1 MVLFLTIIIFAFWKL
16 FGFEK
21 DKHRYIKDIILEIAI
36 LLFAFFILY
45 YLLGVFIGFTQNHY
59 YTLSAITTFILPI
72 ILYIILREILRYM
85 MLCKAEGSN
94 LLIIITTIM
103 FIFLDVTTLIPS
115 IDYTSGINIFKFIA
129 LSIMPAISTSIV
141 LSYLTMKVG
150 YKPVIFY
157 ALITEL
163 YTFLLPIVPN
173 SGEYITAVVNF
184 TLPIVLWYKI
194 YSFFE
199 KDRDEEV
206 TRKYNKKHVVSLI
219 GPAII
224 TIILV
229 YFTSGYFHYYA
240 IAVASGSMKTKIN
253 KGDVVVVE
261 KIDKHYDTLEIG
273 DVLAFYQG
281 KRIYVHR
288 LVDIAK
294 TKNQFYFYTKGD
306 ANNYVDNFVIKEEDI
321 IGTVNF
327 KIPYIGVPTVWLNK
341 F

>member
-1 MVLFLTIIIFAFWKL
+1 
-16 FGFEK
+16 
-21 DKHRYIKDIILEIAI
+21 
-36 LLFAFFILY
+36 
-45 YLLGVFIGFTQNHY
+45 
-59 YTLSAITTFILPI
+59 
-72 ILYIILREILRYM
+72 M